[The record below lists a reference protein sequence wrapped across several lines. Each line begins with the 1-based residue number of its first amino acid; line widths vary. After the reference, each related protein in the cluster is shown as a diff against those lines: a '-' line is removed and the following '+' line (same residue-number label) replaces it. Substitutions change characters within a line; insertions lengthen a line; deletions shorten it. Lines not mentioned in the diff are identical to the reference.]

1 MYSQNQEELY
11 ILNHFKDKQ
20 GTFLDLGA
28 YNGKELSNS
37 RALVELGLAG
47 CFVEPH
53 PTICEEL
60 ENNCLGF
67 DKVFCFEIAIGKENG
82 IFQLNANPTYYST
95 LIDSEMDRW
104 KNTDFEFKP
113 IDVEVFDFKTFQT
126 VSPYDTYD
134 FISIDCE
141 GVDYDVLTQIDLD
154 KVKCSMICVETNGKE
169 TQKYIDYISTFKG
182 FKVLHVNAENLI
194 MARQ

>member
-11 ILNHFKDKQ
+11 ILNHFKGKQ

-28 YNGKELSNS
+28 YDGKELSNT
-37 RALVELGLAG
+37 RALIELGWAG
-47 CFVEPH
+47 CCVEPH

-95 LIDSEMDRW
+95 LIDSEMDRL

-113 IDVEVFDFKTFQT
+113 IDVEVLDFKTFQA
-126 VSPYDTYD
+126 VSPYDNYD

-141 GVDYDVLTQIDLD
+141 GIDYDVLTQIDLD
-154 KVKCSMICVETNGKE
+154 KVKCSMVCVETNGKE
-169 TQKYIDYISTFKG
+169 TDKYIDYISTFAG
-182 FKVLHVNAENLI
+182 FKVVHVNAENLI
-194 MARQ
+194 MSR

>member
-1 MYSQNQEELY
+1 MYSQNQEEKY

-28 YNGKELSNS
+28 YDGKELSNT
-37 RALVELGLAG
+37 RALIELGWAG
-47 CFVEPH
+47 CCIEPH

-60 ENNCLGF
+60 EKNCLGF
-67 DKVFCFEIAIGKENG
+67 DKVFCFEVAIGKENG
-82 IFQLNANPTYYST
+82 IFQLNANTTYYST

-113 IDVEVFDFKTFQT
+113 IDVEVLDFKTFQA

-141 GVDYDVLTQIDLD
+141 GIDYDVLTQIDLD
-154 KVKCSMICVETNGKE
+154 KVKCSMVCVETNGKE
-169 TQKYIDYISTFKG
+169 TDKYIDYISTFKG
-182 FKVLHVNAENLI
+182 FKVVHVNAENLI
-194 MARQ
+194 MSR

>member
-1 MYSQNQEELY
+1 MYSQNQEEKY

-28 YNGKELSNS
+28 YDGKELSNT
-37 RALVELGLAG
+37 RALVELGWAG
-47 CFVEPH
+47 CCVEPH
-53 PTICEEL
+53 PTICAEL
-60 ENNCLGF
+60 EKNCLGF
-67 DKVFCFEIAIGKENG
+67 DKVFCFEIAIGKANG

-95 LIDSEMDRW
+95 LIDSEMERW

-113 IDVEVFDFKTFQT
+113 IDVEVFDFKTFQSI
-126 VSPYDTYD
+126 SPYNTYD

-141 GVDYDVLTQIDLD
+141 GLEIDILYQMDLD
-154 KVKCSMICVETNGKE
+154 KLQCKMICVETNGKE

-182 FKVLHVNAENLI
+182 FKVVHVNAENLI
-194 MARQ
+194 MAR

>member
-1 MYSQNQEELY
+1 MYSQNQEEKY

-28 YNGKELSNS
+28 YDGKELSNT
-37 RALVELGLAG
+37 RALIELGWAG
-47 CFVEPH
+47 CCIEPH

-60 ENNCLGF
+60 EKNCLGF
-67 DKVFCFEIAIGKENG
+67 DKVFCFEVAIGKENG
-82 IFQLNANPTYYST
+82 IFQLNANTTYYST

-113 IDVEVFDFKTFQT
+113 IDVEVLDFKTFQA

-141 GVDYDVLTQIDLD
+141 GIDYDVLTQIDLD
-154 KVKCSMICVETNGKE
+154 KVQCSMVCVETNGKE
-169 TQKYIDYISTFKG
+169 TDKYIDYISTFAG
-182 FKVLHVNAENLI
+182 FKVVHVNAENLI
-194 MARQ
+194 MAR

>member
-1 MYSQNQEELY
+1 MYSQNQEEHY
-11 ILNHFKDKQ
+11 ILKHFNGKQ

-37 RALVELGLAG
+37 RALVELDWAG
-47 CFVEPH
+47 CCIEPH

-60 ENNCLGF
+60 EKNCLGF
-67 DKVFCFEIAIGKENG
+67 DKVFCFEIAIGKQNG

-95 LIDSEMDRW
+95 LIDSEMERW
-104 KNTDFEFKP
+104 KDTDFEFKP
-113 IDVEVFDFKTFQT
+113 IDVEVFDFKTFQGI
-126 VSPYDTYD
+126 SPYDTYD

-154 KVKCSMICVETNGKE
+154 KVKCSMVCVETNGKE
-169 TQKYIDYISTFKG
+169 TDKYIDYISTFAG
-182 FKVLHVNAENLI
+182 FKVVHVNAENLI
-194 MARQ
+194 MAR

>member
-11 ILNHFKDKQ
+11 ILNHFKGKQ

-28 YNGKELSNS
+28 YDGKELSNT
-37 RALVELGLAG
+37 RALIELGWAG
-47 CFVEPH
+47 CCIEPH

-60 ENNCLGF
+60 EKNCLGF
-67 DKVFCFEIAIGKENG
+67 DKVFCFEVAIGKENG
-82 IFQLNANPTYYST
+82 IFQLNANTTYYST

-113 IDVEVFDFKTFQT
+113 IDVEVLDFKTFQA
-126 VSPYDTYD
+126 VSPYDKYD

-141 GVDYDVLTQIDLD
+141 GIDYDVLTQIDLD
-154 KVKCSMICVETNGKE
+154 KVQCSMVCVETNGKE
-169 TQKYIDYISTFKG
+169 TDKYIDYISTFAG
-182 FKVLHVNAENLI
+182 FKVVHVNAENLI
-194 MARQ
+194 MAR

>member
-1 MYSQNQEELY
+1 MYSQNQEEKY

-28 YNGKELSNS
+28 YDGKELSNT
-37 RALVELGLAG
+37 RALVELGWAG
-47 CFVEPH
+47 CCVEPH
-53 PTICEEL
+53 PTICAEL
-60 ENNCLGF
+60 EKNCLGF
-67 DKVFCFEIAIGKENG
+67 DKVFCFEIAIGKANG

-95 LIDSEMDRW
+95 LIDSEMERW

-113 IDVEVFDFKTFQT
+113 IDVEVFDFKTFQSI
-126 VSPYDTYD
+126 SPYNTYD

-141 GVDYDVLTQIDLD
+141 GLEIDILYQMDLD
-154 KVKCSMICVETNGKE
+154 KLQCKMICVETNGKE
-169 TQKYIDYISTFKG
+169 TQKYIDYISTFKN
-182 FKVLHVNAENLI
+182 FKVVHVNAENLI

>member
-11 ILNHFKDKQ
+11 ILNHFKGKQ

-28 YNGKELSNS
+28 YNGKDLSNS
-37 RALVELGLAG
+37 RALVKLGWAG
-47 CFVEPH
+47 CCVEPH

-104 KNTDFEFKP
+104 KETDFEFKP
-113 IDVEVFDFKTFQT
+113 IDVEVLDFKTFQA

-141 GVDYDVLTQIDLD
+141 GIDYDVLTQIDLD
-154 KVKCSMICVETNGKE
+154 KVKCSMVCVETNGKQ
-169 TQKYIDYISTFKG
+169 TDKYIDYISQFKG
-182 FKVLHVNAENLI
+182 FKVVHVNAENLI
-194 MARQ
+194 MSR